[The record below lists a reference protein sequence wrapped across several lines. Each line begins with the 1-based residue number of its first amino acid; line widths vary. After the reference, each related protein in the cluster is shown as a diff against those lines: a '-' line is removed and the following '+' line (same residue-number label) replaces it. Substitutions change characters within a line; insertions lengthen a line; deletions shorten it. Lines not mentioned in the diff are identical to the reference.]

1 MEEAKKA
8 AEAEFEHI
16 SKVAKQE
23 VCVPCHI
30 PFVDCVGACDMFF
43 FLFFLFFSQIA
54 RLQGARVEML
64 RQALVQWCEKQLVTA
79 KENADQFNQHLQALR
94 GMS

>member
-16 SKVAKQE
+16 SEVAKQE
-23 VCVPCHI
+23 VCVPHHSHSVCWL
-30 PFVDCVGACDMFF
+30 CGCMLTCFF
-43 FLFFLFFSQIA
+43 FFSQIT

-79 KENADQFNQHLQALR
+79 KANADQFNQHLQALR